1 MQMKSLSFISD
12 LEKFGRKMK
21 DNLYE
26 VGITDLTPVHDI
38 FPALSFCS
46 CQRNCKSILCKCEK
60 KNNLTCT
67 EICSPTNHEKVLQK
81 RNYILIYKMMISVF
95 QNVLRI
101 LPL

>member
-1 MQMKSLSFISD
+1 MQVKSLSFISD

-60 KNNLTCT
+60 KKQSYVYRNML
-67 EICSPTNHEKVLQK
+67 PTNHEKVLQK

-95 QNVLRI
+95 QNVVRI

>member
-1 MQMKSLSFISD
+1 MQVKSLSFISD

-60 KNNLTCT
+60 KKTILRA
-67 EICSPTNHEKVLQK
+67 QK
-81 RNYILIYKMMISVF
+81 YAP
-95 QNVLRI
+95 LRI
-101 LPL
+101 TKKSYKKGITF

>member
-46 CQRNCKSILCKCEK
+46 CQRNCK
-60 KNNLTCT
+60 
-67 EICSPTNHEKVLQK
+67 
-81 RNYILIYKMMISVF
+81 
-95 QNVLRI
+95 
-101 LPL
+101 

>member
-60 KNNLTCT
+60 KKQSYVYRNML
-67 EICSPTNHEKVLQK
+67 PTNHEKV
-81 RNYILIYKMMISVF
+81 NYILIYKMMISVF
-95 QNVLRI
+95 QNVVRI

>member
-60 KNNLTCT
+60 KTILR
-67 EICSPTNHEKVLQK
+67 VQK
-81 RNYILIYKMMISVF
+81 YAP
-95 QNVLRI
+95 LRI
-101 LPL
+101 TKKSYKKGITF